1 MRRFPKRKDYGSYK
15 TAKCP
20 FCYRTGTFKNAQGL
34 EVCKQHQESILEE
47 IRCTCKGRLEPR
59 SGKFGPYFHCE
70 NCGNV
75 NYDKGMKIKEM
86 TTPIKLDE
94 PESKPINPASAS
106 FAQKTSFSQKKPT
119 LIKSNPKEI
128 TITSNDVEY
137 FD

>member
-20 FCYRTGTFKNAQGL
+20 FCHRMGTFKNSQGL

-47 IRCTCKGRLEPR
+47 IRCTCKGWLEPK

-70 NCGNV
+70 NCGNF
-75 NYDKGMKIKEM
+75 NYDKGMKIKEI
-86 TTPIKLDE
+86 TTPIKLKE
-94 PESKPINPASAS
+94 LESKPINPAN
-106 FAQKTSFSQKKPT
+106 TSFPHKTTIKPK
-119 LIKSNPKEI
+119 LKEM